1 MSASTAA
8 SKGENTSPKNYA
20 ESRRLK
26 RDEVRK
32 RIHEQVLHPIDTPS
46 LLRDPLFHPSSPI
59 DSTIGSLKL
68 LLTAVAVHGFIILV
82 FAAVNDLMG
91 EKGDYAP
98 PERVVVQV
106 IETRPPPPPIPLPI
120 EESIEEVVLA
130 PLPPDFVPKD
140 PTPPKP
146 KATKRKEPTKK
157 RIIKRSD
164 PVPPPKDP
172 VAPPP
177 RRRISGID
185 FSSTTPGGKGP
196 AFATG
201 TTRMAETGPTAVDPN
216 IAKQEPEGQ
225 DVGTPKGKGNG
236 TGKTATREQR
246 VASNIPTR
254 GSVFT
259 KPKRK
264 TPSKPPYPATLKA
277 QGIEGDVQVR
287 VTINA
292 KGKVTKVGVLKGS
305 GHKAF
310 DDAATQA
317 AKAET
322 FAPATR
328 DGNAVEYTLSY
339 SYRFRIE
346 EN

>member
-1 MSASTAA
+1 
-8 SKGENTSPKNYA
+8 
-20 ESRRLK
+20 
-26 RDEVRK
+26 VRK

-68 LLTAVAVHGFIILV
+68 LFTAVAVHGFIILV
-82 FAAVNDLMG
+82 FAAVTDLMG

-120 EESIEEVVLA
+120 EEEIEEVVLA

-146 KATKRKEPTKK
+146 QATKRKAPTKK
-157 RIIKRSD
+157 RIIKRPD
-164 PVPPPKDP
+164 AELPPKDP
-172 VAPPP
+172 IVPPP
-177 RRRISGID
+177 RRRIPGIG

-201 TTRMAETGPTAVDPN
+201 TTRMAETGSTAVDPN

-225 DVGTPKGKGNG
+225 DVGTPNGKGNG

-246 VASNIPTR
+246 IASNIPTR
-254 GSVFT
+254 GSVFA
-259 KPKRK
+259 KPKRTK
-264 TPSKPPYPATLKA
+264 PNKPPYPTTLKA

-287 VTINA
+287 VTISA
-292 KGKVTKVGVLKGS
+292 KGKVTKVSVLKGS

-317 AKAET
+317 AMAESFT
-322 FAPATR
+322 PATR